1 MKRLCALALCFA
13 LIIPQALAVGTADW
27 PAWGQEALDW
37 AREVSIS
44 EAYLSAPGQTVTRAD
59 AAQLLY
65 EAAGRPAVDG
75 DCPFSDVSGDAAP
88 AITWA
93 AEQGYIDGQGD
104 GTFAPETAVERQ
116 AFAAIL
122 YRQAGAPALAGDLG
136 AYSDRGQV
144 QVASWAEEALA
155 WCVQAGLMNGKT
167 ADTLAPGDTI
177 TVAEAVAMLQRAGD
191 LPDVSG
197 IRKDLEVLTAQP
209 RPIGSEGEADAADY
223 IARRFEEMG
232 YTVTRQPYTD
242 ESGRTGTNVIAVK
255 EAVSSGTDIL
265 VLSAHHDSVPA
276 AYGAND
282 NASGVAALLYAA
294 EALKDVEGGTEIRF
308 ISFTD

>member
-93 AEQGYIDGQGD
+93 AEQ
-104 GTFAPETAVERQ
+104 
-116 AFAAIL
+116 
-122 YRQAGAPALAGDLG
+122 
-136 AYSDRGQV
+136 
-144 QVASWAEEALA
+144 
-155 WCVQAGLMNGKT
+155 
-167 ADTLAPGDTI
+167 
-177 TVAEAVAMLQRAGD
+177 
-191 LPDVSG
+191 
-197 IRKDLEVLTAQP
+197 
-209 RPIGSEGEADAADY
+209 
-223 IARRFEEMG
+223 
-232 YTVTRQPYTD
+232 
-242 ESGRTGTNVIAVK
+242 
-255 EAVSSGTDIL
+255 
-265 VLSAHHDSVPA
+265 
-276 AYGAND
+276 
-282 NASGVAALLYAA
+282 
-294 EALKDVEGGTEIRF
+294 
-308 ISFTD
+308 

>member
-1 MKRLCALALCFA
+1 MKKFLLSLLCVLALTA
-13 LIIPQALAVGTADW
+13 AVSAADW

-37 AREVSIS
+37 AQEVSIS

-65 EAAGRPAVDG
+65 EAAGRPAVEG
-75 DCPFSDVSGDAAP
+75 ECPFSDVSGDAAA

-144 QVASWAEEALA
+144 DSWAEKALA
-155 WCVQAGLMNGKT
+155 WCVQTGLMNGKT
-167 ADTLAPGDTI
+167 ADTLAPRDTI
-177 TVAEAVAMLQRAGD
+177 TRTPPASM
-191 LPDVSG
+191 
-197 IRKDLEVLTAQP
+197 
-209 RPIGSEGEADAADY
+209 
-223 IARRFEEMG
+223 AR
-232 YTVTRQPYTD
+232 
-242 ESGRTGTNVIAVK
+242 
-255 EAVSSGTDIL
+255 
-265 VLSAHHDSVPA
+265 
-276 AYGAND
+276 
-282 NASGVAALLYAA
+282 
-294 EALKDVEGGTEIRF
+294 
-308 ISFTD
+308 